1 MGNKTKGGVINGVN
15 ISDEQKIT
23 DWNKKMISGTFKI
36 KKNEI
41 IIGKGIAEYFDNKI
55 SIIDFK
61 TSAKPKERKWIE
73 NYFIQETAY
82 AKMFEELTGKEVH
95 SIITMIAVSN
105 GTSQIFFEEP
115 SEKYTEKLFELR
127 DQYRNEYGI

>member
-1 MGNKTKGGVINGVN
+1 
-15 ISDEQKIT
+15 
-23 DWNKKMISGTFKI
+23 
-36 KKNEI
+36 
-41 IIGKGIAEYFDNKI
+41 
-55 SIIDFK
+55 
-61 TSAKPKERKWIE
+61 
-73 NYFIQETAY
+73 
-82 AKMFEELTGKEVH
+82 MFEELTGTEVH